1 MIDFSKAEPINPPP
15 PPPRLS
21 MAAFRLALHRLG
33 LLAQVEAFMGSPV
46 TTVEQKILWEYSTE
60 VSRDDPTLA
69 ALAEALGFTDAQIDE
84 VFQSGGPHAETDPI
98 FP

>member
-1 MIDFSKAEPINPPP
+1 MIDFSRAEPINPPP

-33 LLAQVEAFMGSPV
+33 LLAQVEAFMASPV
-46 TTVEQKILWEYSTE
+46 ATVEQKILWEYSTE

-69 ALAEALGFTDAQIDE
+69 ALAEAQGFTEAQIDA
-84 VFQSGGPHAETDPI
+84 VFGIGNTNG
-98 FP
+98 

>member
-1 MIDFSKAEPINPPP
+1 MIAMITIKPSEAEPINPPP

-33 LLAQVEAFMGSPV
+33 LLAQVEAFMASPV
-46 TTVEQKILWEYSTE
+46 ATVEQKILWEYSTE

-69 ALAEALGFTDAQIDE
+69 ALSEALGFTKAQGDE
-84 VFQSGGPHAETDPI
+84 I
-98 FP
+98 FKQL